1 MLPLAAAGDL
11 RGWGNISKYLGF
23 RKDQKGPPLTVTD
36 LITWLWWAEECLRF
50 PCEIVISNPPSSHQK
65 QWRRGLKEDW
75 KKDNWRQSHM
85 LLLING
91 YVCPL
96 LQKDKKLVFLEREMR
111 KFLNQPIS
119 ETLRAW
125 SLQMEPLSLCSFSC
139 PSLKQEHS
147 ESYPWWPPHSTHS
160 KAWWLPWRTG
170 PGTCPGPG
178 RDKPSSCW
186 DPVTSLKIGCW
197 RSARDWGES
206 WASTLGSG
214 RLQKG
219 CLHTVTD
226 LLRIVQVS

>member
-1 MLPLAAAGDL
+1 MSQ
-11 RGWGNISKYLGF
+11 ISLW
-23 RKDQKGPPLTVTD
+23 VT
-36 LITWLWWAEECLRF
+36 
-50 PCEIVISNPPSSHQK
+50 ISNPPSSHQK
-65 QWRRGLKEDW
+65 QWRRVLKEDW

-139 PSLKQEHS
+139 PSLKQDHS

-197 RSARDWGES
+197 RSARDWG
-206 WASTLGSG
+206 
-214 RLQKG
+214 
-219 CLHTVTD
+219 
-226 LLRIVQVS
+226 